1 MTMFNK
7 VTKTFQWGQHTVT
20 METGE
25 IARQSSGAVLLDMDG
40 TVVLATVVAKTDAK
54 AGQDFFPL
62 TVDYLEK
69 SYAAGKIPGSFF
81 KREGRPSELET
92 LTSRLIDRP
101 IRPLFPEGFFN
112 EVQVVVHTVS
122 LNPEVDADIA
132 AMIAT
137 SAALSVS
144 GIPFNGPI
152 GAARVGYI
160 NGEYVLNPG
169 QTERKT
175 AMDLVVAGTQA
186 AVLMVESEAQQL
198 SEEVML
204 GAVVFGH
211 EQGNIAMPP
220 STSWCATP
228 ASPSGLAAP
237 GQGRALIAK
246 VDGTGQG
253 QARSRLPDPQQ
264 AGPHPGLPRGLC
276 RRDGGPQGRRRGVR
290 QRGKVE
296 GLLFDIEAKIVRGQ
310 ILAGEP
316 RIDGR
321 DTRTVRAIEIRNG
334 VLPRTH
340 GSALFTRGETQ
351 ALVVA
356 TLGTDRDA
364 QRIDALSGEF
374 EDRFMLH
381 YNMPPFATGE
391 TGRVGSPKRRE
402 IGHGRLAKR
411 ALVAALP
418 SKEEFPYTMRVV
430 SEITESNGSSSMA
443 SVCGGCLALM
453 DAGVPMKAHVAGIA
467 MGLIKDGNRFAVLT
481 DILGDEDHLGDM
493 DFKVAGTTNGMTAL
507 QMDIKIQGITKEI
520 MQVALAQAKE
530 ARMHI
535 LGKMQEAMGEAKTE
549 VSDFAPRLY
558 TMKINPEKIRDVIG
572 KGGATIRALTEE
584 TGCQINIE
592 EDGTITIASTD
603 GAKAEEAKRRI
614 AEITAEVEIG
624 KVYEG
629 PITKILDFGALVN
642 LLPGKD
648 GLLHISQIAH
658 QRVEKVTDFLKE
670 GQIVKVKVLETDEKG
685 RIKLSMKALID
696 RDEGGPAAAT
706 AATAVLKAWLIR
718 CESSRS
724 RPLAAPRCCAWPNA
738 PPVAGGRGGADPRG
752 RVGREPPRRA
762 AAHRQLPGAAGGLR
776 HSRARGGRRDRI
788 GRCRG
793 HGRGRSGF
801 VGDHVCALVAGGGY
815 AEYCVAPVGQCL
827 PVPGAGPTSRR
838 PPARNLLHRLEQRV
852 RPGALQPGE
861 TCWSRAA
868 PAASA

>member
-1 MTMFNK
+1 MSLFNK
-7 VTKTFQWGQHTVT
+7 VTKTFQWGQRTVI

-25 IARQSSGAVLLDMDG
+25 VARQSTGAVLVNIED

-54 AGQDFFPL
+54 PGQDFFPL

-69 SYAAGKIPGSFF
+69 TYAAGKIPGSFF

-112 EVQVVVHTVS
+112 EVQVVIHVLS
-122 LNPEVDADIA
+122 LNPDVQADIA
-132 AMIAT
+132 ALIGT
-137 SAALSVS
+137 SAALAIS

-160 NGEYVLNPG
+160 NGEYVLNPSI
-169 QTERKT
+169 TELTKSK
-175 AMDLVVAGTQA
+175 MELVVAGTEA
-186 AVLMVESEAQQL
+186 AVLMVESEADQL
-198 SEEVML
+198 SEEIML

-211 EQGNIAMPP
+211 DQGKIAINAINELVRDAGKPM
-220 STSWCATP
+220 WKWEAP
-228 ASPSGLAAP
+228 AKNEPF
-237 GQGRALIAK
+237 IAK
-246 VDGTGQG
+246 VTELAEGPLRAAYQIRSK
-253 QARSRLPDPQQ
+253 QARTQ
-264 AGPHPGLPRGLC
+264 ACREATSNVMAGLKAAGLEF
-276 RRDGGPQGRRRGVR
+276 DKVE
-290 QRGKVE
+290 VE
-296 GLLFDIEAKIVRGQ
+296 GLIFEIEARIVRSQ

-321 DTRTVRAIEIRNG
+321 DTRTVRAIEIRSS

-351 ALVVA
+351 ALVAA
-356 TLGTDRDA
+356 TLGTERDA
-364 QRIDALSGEF
+364 QRIDALAGEY

-418 SKEEFPYTMRVV
+418 SKEDFPYTLRVV

-467 MGLIKDGNRFAVLT
+467 MGLIKEGNRFAVLT

-493 DFKVAGTTNGMTAL
+493 DFKVAGTNGGITAL

-530 ARMHI
+530 ARLHI
-535 LGKMQEAMGEAKTE
+535 LSKMVEAVGGAKQE
-549 VSDFAPRLY
+549 VSQFAPRLY
-558 TMKINPEKIRDVIG
+558 TMKINPEKIRDIIG

-584 TGCQINIE
+584 TGCTIDIG

-603 GAKAEEAKRRI
+603 ADKAEYAKKRI
-614 AEITAEVEIG
+614 AEITAEAEIG

-642 LLPGKD
+642 ILPGKD

-658 QRVEKVTDFLKE
+658 HRVENVTDLLKE
-670 GQIVKVKVLETDEKG
+670 GQIVKVKVMETDEKG
-685 RIKLSMKALID
+685 RIKLSMKALIE
-696 RDEGGPAAAT
+696 RPEGMPEE
-706 AATAVLKAWLIR
+706 R
-718 CESSRS
+718 FE
-724 RPLAAPRCCAWPNA
+724 
-738 PPVAGGRGGADPRG
+738 PRG
-752 RVGREPPRRA
+752 DRGDRPPRRDREDRPRRERSDRDDRPRRDAAPTEGAPAGDSA
-762 AAHRQLPGAAGGLR
+762 AA
-776 HSRARGGRRDRI
+776 
-788 GRCRG
+788 
-793 HGRGRSGF
+793 
-801 VGDHVCALVAGGGY
+801 VDH
-815 AEYCVAPVGQCL
+815 APK
-827 PVPGAGPTSRR
+827 
-838 PPARNLLHRLEQRV
+838 
-852 RPGALQPGE
+852 QPE
-861 TCWSRAA
+861 
-868 PAASA
+868 